1 MAWCGKAIICRRR
14 TCQTHVSN
22 ARVKRRVVWTGLYRV
37 SELSVPQVGNLQL
50 NRDELL
56 RLVDIDDEGPD
67 FGRVADFVG
76 RREDERR
83 QDGVVGVR
91 HQHTAVFAVPERRF
105 RVLRVKQIVMSI
117 DSFSKMTKLFKEMF
131 KNWEF
136 LSSFRQLTKINVE

>member
-1 MAWCGKAIICRRR
+1 MRKSNYLP
-14 TCQTHVSN
+14 QTHVSN

-117 DSFSKMTKLFKEMF
+117 DSFSKMTNYLKKCLKIG
-131 KNWEF
+131 N
-136 LSSFRQLTKINVE
+136 SSPPLDS